1 MNSIVEQIFSYR
13 RKIPN
18 KIALQNGKRSLTY
31 GELLAEI
38 IYARKV
44 LSEQY
49 GIRKES
55 KVILA
60 ADKQIEFVA
69 VYFACH
75 LLEAVAIPIALD
87 TNAHRYALIK
97 EKVCPSLV
105 VGFSNEAELPKA
117 SFAEFMGEE
126 KIVAGDQIAFPSLDS
141 VADIIFTTGTTGEPK
156 GVQLSHRNI
165 AAAARNI
172 NAFIKNS
179 SDDVEMLVLPIA
191 HSFGL
196 NRMKCALSNGQTLV
210 LLGSFANIKRF
221 YRFMGEYGV
230 NGFGMVP
237 ASWSLFKKLS
247 GDEISKF
254 QDSLHYIEIGSAP
267 MSMEDKHILMELL
280 PKTRLCMHYGLTE
293 ASRSAFM
300 EFHDDA
306 GHLDT
311 VGKQTP
317 NMIITVRDESG
328 CQLPTETEGEICV
341 SGDAVTIGY
350 IGLPPEE
357 CFWGDNFRTGDW
369 GSLREDGYLCLKSRK
384 KELIN
389 VGGKKVSPL
398 EIESILK
405 SFPFVEDCACVGVR
419 DPAGILGEVVKAFV
433 VTKSPEKLTCE
444 YMDSLIGNRLEGYK
458 HPALYEQIDIIPK
471 TSSGKIQRL
480 ALIRK

>member
-1 MNSIVEQIFSYR
+1 MNSIVEQVFIFGLKKR
-13 RKIPN
+13 DKV
-18 KIALQNGKRSLTY
+18 ALQNGKSSLTY
-31 GELLAEI
+31 GGLLGEI

-44 LSEQY
+44 LVERYHIERS
-49 GIRKES
+49 S

-75 LLEAVAIPIALD
+75 LLEAVAVPIAPD
-87 TNAHRYALIK
+87 TNAKRYALIK
-97 EKVCPSLV
+97 EKICPALV
-105 VGFSNEAELPKA
+105 VGFSNEEELPTA
-117 SFAEFMGEE
+117 FFTDFIGEE
-126 KIVAGDQIAFPSLDS
+126 KITNEEQIEFPSLDS

-172 NAFIKNS
+172 NAFIKNTT
-179 SDDVEMLVLPIA
+179 DDVEMLALPIA

-221 YRFMGEYGV
+221 YRFMGEYRV

-237 ASWSLFKKLS
+237 ASWALLKKLS
-247 GDEISKF
+247 GDELEKYKDNI
-254 QDSLHYIEIGSAP
+254 HYIEIGSAP
-267 MSMEDKHILMELL
+267 MSLEDKHLLMDLL
-280 PKTRLCMHYGLTE
+280 PNTRLCMHYGLTE

-306 GHLDT
+306 EYLDT
-311 VGKQTP
+311 VGKESP
-317 NMIITVRDESG
+317 NMIITVRDELG
-328 CQLPTETEGEICV
+328 RQLPPEQEGEICV

-350 IGLPPEE
+350 LDLPPTES
-357 CFWGDNFRTGDW
+357 FWGDAFRTGDW

-389 VGGKKVSPL
+389 VGGKKVSPI
-398 EIESILK
+398 EIEEVLNSMD
-405 SFPFVEDCACVGVR
+405 FVEDCACIGVT

-433 VTKSPEKLTCE
+433 VTESPEKLTGE
-444 YMDSLIGNRLEGYK
+444 HMDVLIGNRLEGYK
-458 HPALYEQIDIIPK
+458 HPAIYEQIDVIPK

-480 ALIRK
+480 ALTGK